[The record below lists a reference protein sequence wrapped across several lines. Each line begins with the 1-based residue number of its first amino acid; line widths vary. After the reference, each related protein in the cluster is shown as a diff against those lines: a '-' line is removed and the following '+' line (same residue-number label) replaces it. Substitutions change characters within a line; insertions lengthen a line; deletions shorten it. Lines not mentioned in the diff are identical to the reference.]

1 MIADASNEQASA
13 ISQINEGVE
22 QISQVTQT
30 NMATAEESASASEEL
45 ASHAMLLKQLIDEF
59 KLKRSE
65 NAKKKLPTVKKNPIK
80 KNNFSREVEISLE
93 DDDFGKY

>member
-59 KLKRSE
+59 KLKGSG